1 MMYFVVRPEGA
12 RSESRPTPPP
22 VRDRMVTAE
31 YDLSE
36 FARLHTGP
44 SSWSAEPER
53 DDPRR
58 HDIVRLV
65 ESPEDDEDL
74 AIVDEREAYVL
85 SLVGPEAS
93 VADVLDLAG
102 MPASEIFAILGS
114 LVSRG
119 VLSLERHSGQ
129 TPIASAREVT
139 SASASR

>member
-1 MMYFVVRPEGA
+1 MYFVVRPEGA
-12 RSESRPTPPP
+12 LHESRPDPVLP

-44 SSWSAEPER
+44 SSWSAEPEQ

-65 ESPEDDEDL
+65 DDRDEDEEAAL
-74 AIVDEREAYVL
+74 VDDREAYVL
-85 SLVGPEAS
+85 SLVAPEAT
-93 VADVLDLAG
+93 VADVLDMAG

-114 LVSRG
+114 LVQRG
-119 VLSLERHSGQ
+119 VVQLIKPS
-129 TPIASAREVT
+129 
-139 SASASR
+139 SR

>member
-1 MMYFVVRPEGA
+1 MMYFVVRPDGA
-12 RSESRPTPPP
+12 RSESRPDALALPP

-58 HDIVRLV
+58 NDIVRV
-65 ESPEDDEDL
+65 ADDQGDEEDL
-74 AIVDEREAYVL
+74 ALVDEREAYVL
-85 SLVGPEAS
+85 SLVGPEAR

-114 LVSRG
+114 LVTRG
-119 VLSLERHSGQ
+119 VVTLERCSER
-129 TPIASAREVT
+129 TPAAREVT
-139 SASASR
+139 PASR